1 MSDKINIGYLK
12 KINNYID
19 KLELNKIKLQKEKND
34 TESLLEERMKV
45 FGKLVERKDELEAKY
60 EEILNFIINR
70 GVFFQI
76 NNSTCKLNQWD
87 NLILI
92 YEKNNGLLKD
102 KKDQV
107 IKIIDKTYM
116 KMIKDILYKGFN
128 ISFIAIRA
136 NETSAL
142 IQGRFVKK

>member
-1 MSDKINIGYLK
+1 MRDKINIGYVK
-12 KINNYID
+12 KINSYID

-34 TESLLEERMKV
+34 AQSLLEERMKV
-45 FGKLVERKDELEAKY
+45 FGELVEKKDELESKY
-60 EEILNFIINR
+60 EEILKFIINK

-92 YEKNNGLLKD
+92 SEKNNGILKD

-116 KMIKDILYKGFN
+116 KMVKDILDKGFT

-136 NETSAL
+136 NETTAL